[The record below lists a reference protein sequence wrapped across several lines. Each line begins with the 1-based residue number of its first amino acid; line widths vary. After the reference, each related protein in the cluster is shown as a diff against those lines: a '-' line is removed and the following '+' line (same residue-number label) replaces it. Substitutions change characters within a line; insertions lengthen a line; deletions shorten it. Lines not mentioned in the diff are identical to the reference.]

1 METKNMSS
9 ENVNHKRR
17 RVLSYAT
24 VAVAAFGA
32 GFLGVPFVKSWMPSQ
47 RAKSA
52 GAPVE
57 VDLSKL
63 SPGELLRVEWQGKP
77 VWVLNRTEAMLERL
91 QTSPPDALVD
101 PTSKSDQQPPYA
113 QNEFRSIKP
122 EYLILVGICTHLGCS
137 PTFRP
142 EVAPADLGPAWRGGF
157 FCACHG
163 SRFDLAGRVFKN
175 LPAPINLLVPD
186 HYYKTENSVIV
197 GLSGEGA

>member
-1 METKNMSS
+1 MSS

-91 QTSPPDALVD
+91 VTSPPDALVD

-113 QNEFRSIKP
+113 QNEYRSIKP

-157 FCACHG
+157 FCA
-163 SRFDLAGRVFKN
+163 
-175 LPAPINLLVPD
+175 
-186 HYYKTENSVIV
+186 
-197 GLSGEGA
+197 